1 MLLDELPPL
10 PAVSV
15 LDGNVFESV
24 FMNLVISLS
33 GPKRKLR
40 QSQRQFLS
48 MFNRSS
54 QRAMSRY
61 LAEAQKKGFIV
72 KVCRTNGI
80 DPDSYVRGEFFSR
93 DSEESR
99 NLITLSNSLWGT
111 HGLLRTF
118 PYPSA
123 WGHGCIPD
131 AVILCLATLRQ
142 LDESISKKSLRK
154 YLSALVPESSFNNAL
169 RFLKEHHLACGECE
183 RLMIAPDWEAKLRAL
198 MKGNSACDERQE
210 KGDKR
215 RRAESEKNRIRV
227 SKGKLTDAEL
237 TELLSLQC
245 VIKGCKRKARQ
256 QEHFPAQKYL
266 KDFDVVTDRHL
277 VWAICRQH
285 NREMSDFIKKMPDVI
300 PLISKRVYVAPS
312 VNALRLYQA
321 SANHWIVRFY
331 NAFKADD
338 IEAASYAVRAALG
351 HRTAVAKLPADQ
363 KNIEP
368 KLRILR
374 KAVGRRHY
382 SPGRSQLSSR
392 AEEELEKNHFQINLE
407 EPK

>member
-1 MLLDELPPL
+1 MLIVELPRL
-10 PAVSV
+10 PADSL

-24 FMNLVISLS
+24 VLCRFVSMS
-33 GPKRKLR
+33 GPKREFS
-40 QSQRQFLS
+40 QSQRQVLS

-54 QRAMSRY
+54 QPAISGY
-61 LAEAQKKGFIV
+61 LAKAQKKGLLV
-72 KVCRTNGI
+72 KVRHTSGA
-80 DPDSYVRGEFFSR
+80 DPNVYVRGEFFSR

-99 NLITLSNSLWGT
+99 NLITLSKSLWGT

-123 WGHGCIPD
+123 WGFGCIPG
-131 AVILCLATLRQ
+131 AVILCLATLRV
-142 LDESISKKSLRK
+142 LDESISKKSLVK
-154 YLSALVPESSFNNAL
+154 YLSPIVPKSSIDKALI
-169 RFLKEHHLACGECE
+169 FLEEKHLAFGECE
-183 RLMIAPDWEAKLRAL
+183 RLMIAPDWETKFRVLL
-198 MKGNSACDERQE
+198 QEKSACNERQE

-215 RRAESEKNRIRV
+215 RKAESENNRVRV

-237 TELLSLQC
+237 KELLSLQC

-256 QEHFPAQKYL
+256 QEHFPAKKYL
-266 KDFDVVTDRHL
+266 KDFDVMTDRHL

-300 PLISKRVYVAPS
+300 PLISKRVYVAPN
-312 VNALRLYQA
+312 VDALRLYQA

-351 HRTAVAKLPADQ
+351 HRMAVAKLLTEQ

-368 KLRILR
+368 KLREIR
-374 KAVGRRHY
+374 KTVGKRPY
-382 SPGRSQLSSR
+382 SPGRSQLPYR
-392 AEEELEKNHFQINLE
+392 TEVKF
-407 EPK
+407 

>member
-1 MLLDELPPL
+1 MLLDELPRL

-54 QRAMSRY
+54 QRNMSRY

-72 KVCRTNGI
+72 KVCRTNGTA
-80 DPDSYVRGEFFSR
+80 PDSYVRGDFFSR
-93 DSEESR
+93 DTEES
-99 NLITLSNSLWGT
+99 LAFIELSNSLWGT
-111 HGLLRTF
+111 RGLLRAF

-123 WGHGCIPD
+123 WGHGCVPD
-131 AVILCLATLRQ
+131 AVILCLATLRM
-142 LDESISKKSLRK
+142 LDESISRKSLRK
-154 YLSALVPESSFNNAL
+154 YLSALVPESSFYNAV
-169 RFLKEHHLACGECE
+169 RFLKEHHLVDGECE
-183 RLMIAPDWEAKLRAL
+183 RLMIAPDWESKLCVF
-198 MKGNSACDERQE
+198 MQGNSACNDRQE

-215 RRAESEKNRIRV
+215 RKAETEKNRVRV

-237 TELLSLQC
+237 TELLSLPC

-300 PLISKRVYVAPS
+300 PLISKTVYVAPN
-312 VNALRLYQA
+312 VDALRLYHA
-321 SANHWIVRFY
+321 SANHWIIRFY

-338 IEAASYAVRAALG
+338 IEAAAYAVRAALG
-351 HRTAVAKLPADQ
+351 HRTAVSKLLAEQ

-368 KLRILR
+368 KLRIIR
-374 KAVGRRHY
+374 KAVGKRHY
-382 SPGRSQLSSR
+382 SPGRSQLPYR
-392 AEEELEKNHFQINLE
+392 TEEK
-407 EPK
+407 P